1 MKTTIYANYGILAAE
16 KRCIYTAYRILDVP
30 VSEALTVE
38 IPDDLYYGKDEADIA
53 LLKIDGDVYALDTIL
68 AGDKRPCLI
77 IPVVDRK
84 TKRIPLKVC
93 RDRSNTISQ
102 QLAKAKKAA
111 AQQPEERDKDIK
123 KVDRS
128 V

>member
-1 MKTTIYANYGILAAE
+1 MKPTIYANHRVLAAE
-16 KRCIYTAYRILDVP
+16 KR
-30 VSEALTVE
+30 S
-38 IPDDLYYGKDEADIA
+38 
-53 LLKIDGDVYALDTIL
+53 
-68 AGDKRPCLI
+68 
-77 IPVVDRK
+77 
-84 TKRIPLKVC
+84 KRIPLKVC